1 MKRMNHMLFTAGMLT
16 ASLPGLAQQQEQP
29 KNIVFIAIDDLND
42 WVGFLGGHPDTRT
55 PNMDRLARM
64 GVVFENAYCAAPVSN
79 ASRAALLSGFRTS
92 TTGVYGNAE
101 FMRESEVINNGI
113 TLPRYFSNH
122 GYYASARGKIF
133 HQPMGPWAD
142 PQSWDSQENLGGKN
156 LNVAPKEPGRQ
167 ANGMPI
173 LTSGGGGSVIL
184 DWAGVDVDEKQTNDY
199 LNAEWAAAE
208 LMKKHLCVAVVLK
221 LGGTVL

>member
-16 ASLPGLAQQQEQP
+16 ASLPGLAQQQQP

-113 TLPRYFSNH
+113 TLPVTSPTT
-122 GYYASARGKIF
+122 AIT
-133 HQPMGPWAD
+133 HQPAARFSISRWTLGRPAVMG
-142 PQSWDSQENLGGKN
+142 Q
-156 LNVAPKEPGRQ
+156 PGEF
-167 ANGMPI
+167 GWEE
-173 LTSGGGGSVIL
+173 S
-184 DWAGVDVDEKQTNDY
+184 
-199 LNAEWAAAE
+199 
-208 LMKKHLCVAVVLK
+208 
-221 LGGTVL
+221 